1 MILTMRSVFLPALS
15 LALCATLTASAT
27 PIQHRTHASAIHA
40 ATTHTSVK
48 RASTHTTSKHS
59 KTHVTKAAARPTL
72 AMDHDR
78 ATAIQT
84 ALIKQGY
91 LSGEASG
98 TWDAQSMAAMQK
110 LQGDNGWQTKIVP
123 DSRALIKLGLG
134 PTGTTHPN

>member
-1 MILTMRSVFLPALS
+1 MRPVLLTALS
-15 LALCATLTASAT
+15 LALCAALTASAT
-27 PIQHRTHASAIHA
+27 PLQHKTHSSAI
-40 ATTHTSVK
+40 
-48 RASTHTTSKHS
+48 RARTAHTTSRRAAKHS
-59 KTHVTKAAARPTL
+59 RARAKPAARPTL

-98 TWDAQSMAAMQK
+98 TWDAESMAAMQK
-110 LQGDNGWQTKIVP
+110 LQADNGWQTKIVP

-134 PTGTTHPN
+134 PTSNPN

>member
-27 PIQHRTHASAIHA
+27 PIQHRTHVSAIHA
-40 ATTHTSVK
+40 ATGRTSARHASARTSSK
-48 RASTHTTSKHS
+48 SSRTRA
-59 KTHVTKAAARPTL
+59 KTAAKPTL

-110 LQGDNGWQTKIVP
+110 LQSDNGWQTKIVP

-134 PTGTTHPN
+134 PTGTTNPN